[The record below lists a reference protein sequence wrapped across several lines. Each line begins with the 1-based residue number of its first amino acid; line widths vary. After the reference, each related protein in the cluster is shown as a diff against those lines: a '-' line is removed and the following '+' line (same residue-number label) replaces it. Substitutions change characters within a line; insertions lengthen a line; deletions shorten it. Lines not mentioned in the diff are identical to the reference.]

1 MDRWLERR
9 KDEKEETHQNMD
21 QKGFCQTNY
30 FFWQNVGQGLIQRW
44 ELKVQSHNGREPDT
58 NRHSVLNMKIHVKQE
73 GAGSN
78 YPGRVDMLVM
88 L

>member
-1 MDRWLERR
+1 MRR
-9 KDEKEETHQNMD
+9 KKRIRIWTKKVFARQII
-21 QKGFCQTNY
+21 